1 MPVNVI
7 SGLDELKSYVGKRLG
22 SSDWYDV
29 TQERVNAFADAT
41 GDHQWIHCD
50 PARAATDSPYG
61 TTIAHG
67 FFTLSLC
74 IQLTETSFR
83 VEGLTMIVNYGLNR
97 VRFPMA
103 VKVGSRLRMNSDL
116 LELKAAAQGYQAVF
130 KHSFEVEG
138 VPRPSCV
145 AESVLRLFF

>member
-7 SGLDELKSYVGKRLG
+7 SGLEELKSYVGKRLG
-22 SSDWYDV
+22 SSDWFDV
-29 TQERVNAFADAT
+29 TQERVDAFAAAT

-50 PARAATDSPYG
+50 PVRAAKESPYS

-83 VEGLTMIVNYGLNR
+83 VDGVTMIVNYGLNR
-97 VRFPMA
+97 VRFPMP

-116 LELKAAAQGYQAVF
+116 LELKEAAQGFQGVF
-130 KHSFEVEG
+130 KHSFEIEG
-138 VPRPSCV
+138 IPRPACV